1 VKSNWF
7 LCRLKLESEVK
18 DKEDDNEVFDLKK
31 TSLDN
36 LFYFSYGEPF
46 PPCSFA
52 LQEWGERGEM
62 VFCIMKQIRYM
73 FVQGFGIW
81 MQPLH
86 MEVMSA
92 KGTRLLDLHKYK
104 AQQQILCAGNH
115 P

>member
-1 VKSNWF
+1 

-52 LQEWGERGEM
+52 LQE
-62 VFCIMKQIRYM
+62 
-73 FVQGFGIW
+73 
-81 MQPLH
+81 
-86 MEVMSA
+86 
-92 KGTRLLDLHKYK
+92 
-104 AQQQILCAGNH
+104 
-115 P
+115 